1 MSGLKNSDPEMYES
15 LAFKTAVQSVRDMA
29 TMMTGGGRTVSNW
42 GGAKSLV
49 ELKQAMA
56 LLGEGGDNV
65 NRKRLF
71 EDKKNLMYKFFSQGN
86 TSNLYDAI
94 YRMSRK
100 VGSSIILLLL

>member
-1 MSGLKNSDPEMYES
+1 MYES

-71 EDKKNLMYKFFSQGN
+71 EFPKVEYALRSLFSLIE
-86 TSNLYDAI
+86 SI
-94 YRMSRK
+94 KYRL
-100 VGSSIILLLL
+100 V